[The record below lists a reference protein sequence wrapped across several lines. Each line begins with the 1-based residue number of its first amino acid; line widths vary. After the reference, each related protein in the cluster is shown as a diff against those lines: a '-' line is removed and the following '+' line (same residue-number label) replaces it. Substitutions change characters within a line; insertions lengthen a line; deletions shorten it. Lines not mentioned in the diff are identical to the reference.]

1 MTGITLDKEH
11 LRQLIAET
19 LDTEVDEVT
28 DTARFVDEL
37 GADSLMALE
46 VMVVLENTYQVKIDE
61 TELRAITCL
70 DAAFDL
76 LVAKTGG

>member
-1 MTGITLDKEH
+1 MTGITLDKEQ

-19 LDTEVDEVT
+19 LDAEVVDVT
-28 DTARFVDEL
+28 DTAQFVDDL

-46 VMVVLENTYQVKIDE
+46 VMVVLENTYKVKIDE
-61 TELRAITCL
+61 AELREITCL
-70 DAAFDL
+70 DTAFDL